1 MATNAQWLATAN
13 RMINASPQTVNTVV
27 LTEVGGIDPITN
39 VGTIIA
45 TDTIERALI
54 SDFTNFE
61 RQADGVGLTD
71 RKVLFANNPR
81 NTKMSNS
88 LSCTINGVE
97 VNIVN
102 VKVDPAGATT
112 ELHVSNK

>member
-13 RMINASPQTVNTVV
+13 RMINASPQTFNTIV
-27 LTEVGGIDPITN
+27 LTEIGDIDPITN
-39 VGTIIA
+39 IGTVIA
-45 TDTIERALI
+45 TDTIERALV

-81 NTKMSNS
+81 DTKMSNS
-88 LSCTINGVE
+88 LSCTVNGID

-102 VKVDPAGATT
+102 VKEDPANATI

>member
-13 RMINASPQTVNTVV
+13 RMINASPQTFNKIV
-27 LTEVGGIDPITN
+27 LTEISGIDPITN
-39 VGTIIA
+39 VGTVIA
-45 TDTIERALI
+45 TDTIDRALV

-88 LSCTINGVE
+88 LSCTVNGVD

-102 VKVDPAGATT
+102 VKEDPANATI

>member
-13 RMINASPQTVNTVV
+13 RMINASPQTFNTIV
-27 LTEVGGIDPITN
+27 LTATGGIDPITN
-39 VGTIIA
+39 IGTVIA

-54 SDFTNFE
+54 SDFTNAE
-61 RQADGVGLTD
+61 RKADGVGLTD

-81 NTKMSNS
+81 DTTMSNS
-88 LSCTINGVE
+88 LSCTVNGVE

-112 ELHVSNK
+112 ELHVSDK

>member
-1 MATNAQWLATAN
+1 MATNAQWLETAN
-13 RMINASPQTVNTVV
+13 RMINASPQTFNTIV
-27 LTEVGGIDPITN
+27 LTEIGGIDPITN
-39 VGTIIA
+39 IGNIVA

-81 NTKMSNS
+81 DTTMSNS
-88 LSCTINGVE
+88 LSCTVNGIA

-112 ELHVSNK
+112 ELHVSDK

>member
-13 RMINASPQTVNTVV
+13 RMINASPQTFNTVV
-27 LTEVGGIDPITN
+27 LTETGGIDPITN
-39 VGTIIA
+39 IGTIIA
-45 TDTIERALI
+45 TDTIDRALV

-81 NTKMSNS
+81 DTTMSNS
-88 LSCTINGVE
+88 LSCTINGIE

-102 VKVDPAGATT
+102 VRVDPANATT